1 METENQMLK
10 HGRSANHNEQKW
22 KFFFFFCKNQNTD
35 LKKNSQNCK
44 TENPNAIID

>member
-10 HGRSANHNEQKW
+10 HGRSTNHNEQKW
-22 KFFFFFCKNQNTD
+22 KFFFFCKNQNTD

>member
-1 METENQMLK
+1 MEDLQTTMNK
-10 HGRSANHNEQKW
+10 NGS
-22 KFFFFFCKNQNTD
+22 FFFFCKNQNTD

>member
-22 KFFFFFCKNQNTD
+22 NFFFFAKTRTLI
-35 LKKNSQNCK
+35 LKKIAK
-44 TENPNAIID
+44 TVKQKILMPS

>member
-22 KFFFFFCKNQNTD
+22 KFFGAKTRTLI
-35 LKKNSQNCK
+35 LKKIAK
-44 TENPNAIID
+44 TVKQKILMPS

>member
-22 KFFFFFCKNQNTD
+22 KFFFFFAKTRTLI
-35 LKKNSQNCK
+35 LKKIAK
-44 TENPNAIID
+44 TVKQKILMPS